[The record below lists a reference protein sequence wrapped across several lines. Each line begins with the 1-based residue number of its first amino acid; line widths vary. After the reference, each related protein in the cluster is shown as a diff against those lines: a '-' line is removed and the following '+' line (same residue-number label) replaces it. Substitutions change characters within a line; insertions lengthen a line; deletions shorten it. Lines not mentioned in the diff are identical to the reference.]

1 MKSDSDKDKNT
12 ISSIKEGFSEEFVE
26 FTCLIPG
33 AQPSQPK
40 NLADLDLDLLNR
52 LPSEPKDRE
61 LTMMR
66 EAIRIVLQPE
76 VDLNKYENG
85 ANLIDIY
92 KIFACYLLSVY
103 PYCSDKFFEEYC
115 LLITMVCKVLNH
127 KGCAL
132 IPESESAVY
141 ARDIEDLGKQFCDS
155 KNVRFVIDV
164 FNSFVTAYFPIVF
177 RKYLSI
183 EPQFVFLGFDEEQA
197 KNLILMV
204 KMLAIWL
211 RKNGFTEYSLEINVE
226 L

>member
-115 LLITMVCKVLNH
+115 LLITMVCKVL
-127 KGCAL
+127 
-132 IPESESAVY
+132 I
-141 ARDIEDLGKQFCDS
+141 CDS